1 MERSILLDLLPP
13 EIWHYYI
20 YRMAHNMLYQQVIQD
35 IKNRVV
41 HLQIDERTRTFVVC
55 NGINP
60 FSVLAV
66 F

>member
-1 MERSILLDLLPP
+1 
-13 EIWHYYI
+13 
-20 YRMAHNMLYQQVIQD
+20 MLYQQVIQD

>member
-1 MERSILLDLLPP
+1 
-13 EIWHYYI
+13 
-20 YRMAHNMLYQQVIQD
+20 MAHNMLYQQVIQD